1 MNTSEITITENDS
14 LGKEEKQRSPFI
26 EANTEAIKLETI
38 QQDHIIPVFIKDNE
52 PLISM
57 PDFIDMAVGVTHHVF
72 NGEDVREPQIR
83 VSHPI
88 KGRIPAAKNK
98 PAKELLDHE
107 RTIYYERTAFVIQVP
122 SISKQ
127 VNDDTLYLTVGGIKA
142 YNEDNLYRCK
152 GAPEHFKIFVGFLN
166 KVCTNLCVWN
176 EGYCKSVK
184 VGTPRELEVAIFEL
198 VTDFCNSGYYGKFS
212 FWEQLAEQELTEHQ
226 FAQVIGRAKL
236 YQHLPR
242 EAKAA
247 IPELLLNDTQISTIA
262 KEYYQDT
269 HFGKPEG
276 GSIPLWNLY
285 NLFTGANKSSYIDTF
300 LERGLNAH
308 AFIEQLSDALTGDQE
323 FWFLS

>member
-1 MNTSEITITENDS
+1 MNTEITIEKHAT
-14 LGKEEKQRSPFI
+14 LQKEEEERSPFI
-26 EANTEAIKLETI
+26 EANTEAIELETI
-38 QQDHIIPVFIKDNE
+38 QNDLLVPVFVKDNE
-52 PLISM
+52 STISVFS
-57 PDFIDMAVGVTHHVF
+57 FIDLTIGITHHVF
-72 NGEDVREPQIR
+72 NGELIKEPQIR

-88 KGRIPAAKNK
+88 KGRIPEARDI
-98 PAKELLDHE
+98 PASELEEHHKTLF
-107 RTIYYERTAFVIQVP
+107 YERTAFCIQIP

-127 VNDDTLYLTVGGIKA
+127 INGDTLFLTVGGIKC
-142 YNEDNLYRCK
+142 YSEDNLYRCK
-152 GAPEHFKIFVGFLN
+152 GAPEHFKIFVGFVN
-166 KVCTNLCVWN
+166 RVCTNLCVWN

-236 YQHLPR
+236 YQHLPK
-242 EAKAA
+242 EQKQS

-262 KEYYQDT
+262 KHYYSDH
-269 HFGKPEG
+269 HFGNPSG
-276 GSIPLWNLY
+276 GRIPLWNVL
-285 NLFTGANKSSYIDTF
+285 NLFTEANKSSYIDTF

-308 AFIEQLSDALTGDQE
+308 AFVEQLSDALTGDQE